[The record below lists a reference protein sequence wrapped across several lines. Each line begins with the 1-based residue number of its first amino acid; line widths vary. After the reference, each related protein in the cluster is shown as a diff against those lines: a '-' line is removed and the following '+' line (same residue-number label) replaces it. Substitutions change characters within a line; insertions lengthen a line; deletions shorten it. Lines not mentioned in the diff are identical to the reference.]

1 MTDSMPR
8 NRRTAAFERRVARAL
23 DAATVGP
30 AGGPLVVAC
39 SGGPDSTAAL
49 VAVARAAS
57 RVERPVVATCF
68 DHRLRPRVETEAD
81 AAFVRELAACLEI
94 DFRSGAARGRP
105 QPSEAGAREAR
116 YRWLART
123 AKEVGATEV
132 VTGHTLDD
140 QAETVLLRLVRG
152 AGLRGLAGMTIR
164 AAWPV
169 RGGSGLSVLR
179 PLLDVSRADVEA
191 YLNTV
196 GLQARHDASNED
208 LGYARNRLRQRVL
221 PELRHL
227 NPRAVEAITR
237 AALAAG
243 RDDAA
248 LEAWARAEA
257 ARLVKPDGRRGLTID
272 RAELR
277 VLPPAVA
284 LRLLRGVAD
293 RLGVRVDA
301 AHLDAMWAASSRRG
315 RHVTL
320 SGAEFLVETDVGRLR
335 RI

>member
-1 MTDSMPR
+1 MPR
-8 NRRTAAFERRVARAL
+8 TRRTAAFERRVARAL
-23 DAATVGP
+23 NAATVGSV
-30 AGGPLVVAC
+30 GSPLVVAC

-57 RVERPVVATCF
+57 RVERPVVAACF
-68 DHRLRPRVETEAD
+68 DHRLRPRAETEAD

-123 AKEVGATEV
+123 AKEVGAAEV

-140 QAETVLLRLVRG
+140 QAETVLLRLARG
-152 AGLRGLAGMTIR
+152 AGLRGIAGMTAH

-169 RGGSGLSVLR
+169 RGGRGLSVLR
-179 PLLDVSRADVEA
+179 PLLELPRADVES
-191 YLNTV
+191 YLRAL
-196 GLQARHDASNED
+196 GLEARHDASNED
-208 LGYARNRLRQRVL
+208 LGYARNRVRRRVL

-237 AALAAG
+237 AAIAAR
-243 RDDAA
+243 RDDTA
-248 LEAWARAEA
+248 LEAWAQAEA
-257 ARLVKPDGRRGLTID
+257 ARLVQPEGRRALAIERAGL
-272 RAELR
+272 RA
-277 VLPPAVA
+277 LPPAVG
-284 LRLLRGVAD
+284 LRLLRGAAD
-293 RLGVRVDA
+293 RLSVPVDA
-301 AHLDAMWAASSRRG
+301 AHLEAMWAASSRRG

-320 SGAEFLVETDVGRLR
+320 SGAEFLVESNVVRLR